1 MEATRSR
8 TYNQIAAKKQPSED
22 SKKKQETGEKKS
34 YCLSDFEIQ
43 RLLGQGAFGLVYLAK
58 HISTSKVCALKQ
70 IDKTVVRK
78 MGKSEHAKTEKT
90 ILTTAK
96 SPYLLKAKVCFQDK
110 HLAWLGL
117 EYCPGGDLRDFLSVI
132 NCFEE
137 QEAVL
142 YFAEMIMGVHDLHT
156 MGYLHRDLKPANFL
170 IDKSGHIKLADFGL
184 AKHIYAVGKIRANDR
199 DSDDSGEEKG
209 AITQA
214 ELAKREREI
223 WRLKTKFDR
232 ATLSPSNFKE
242 NFLCQ
247 YPLKRNEQR
256 LSAKLMAVTIKV
268 VPEKKELRR
277 ELGHSIVGSPEYMSP
292 EVTIG
297 RHQGGSYYGEEV
309 DWWSLGCVFFE
320 MIFGCPPFQG
330 DSVDELFAEIDLWRE
345 KLPKLF
351 EQNKD
356 HLSPSCYSLL
366 TGFLCDPQHRLGRDL
381 NQMKTHPF
389 FKEVD
394 WKNLLSM
401 TPPFVPKSADEM
413 AFF

>member
-1 MEATRSR
+1 
-8 TYNQIAAKKQPSED
+8 
-22 SKKKQETGEKKS
+22 
-34 YCLSDFEIQ
+34 
-43 RLLGQGAFGLVYLAK
+43 
-58 HISTSKVCALKQ
+58 
-70 IDKTVVRK
+70 
-78 MGKSEHAKTEKT
+78 MGKSEHAKTEKL

-96 SPYLLKAKVCFQDK
+96 SPFLLKAKVCFQDK

-117 EYCPGGDLRDFLSVI
+117 EYCPVGDLRDFLLVI

-156 MGYLHRDLKPANFL
+156 MGFLHRDLKPANFL
-170 IDKSGHIKLADFGL
+170 LDKGGHIKLADFGL
-184 AKHIYAVGKIRANDR
+184 SKNKKQVGKIRQSER
-199 DSDDSGEEKG
+199 DSEDSGEEKDLNPSSLPP
-209 AITQA
+209 A

-223 WRLKTKFDR
+223 WRQKTKFDR

-242 NFLCQ
+242 NFQCQ
-247 YPLKRNEQR
+247 YPLKRNDQR
-256 LSAKLMAVTIKV
+256 KSNLILAAIKV

-297 RHQGGSYYGEEV
+297 RHQGGSYYGEEI

-356 HLSPSCYSLL
+356 FLSPSCYSLL
-366 TGFLCDPQHRLGRDL
+366 TGFLCDPEHRLGRDL
-381 NQMKTHPF
+381 EEMKAHPF
-389 FKEVD
+389 FKDAKVD
-394 WKNLLSM
+394 WDNLMSM
-401 TPPFVPKSADEM
+401 TPPFVPKSGNEM

>member
-1 MEATRSR
+1 
-8 TYNQIAAKKQPSED
+8 
-22 SKKKQETGEKKS
+22 
-34 YCLSDFEIQ
+34 
-43 RLLGQGAFGLVYLAK
+43 
-58 HISTSKVCALKQ
+58 
-70 IDKTVVRK
+70 
-78 MGKSEHAKTEKT
+78 
-90 ILTTAK
+90 
-96 SPYLLKAKVCFQDK
+96 LLKAKVCFQDK

-117 EYCPGGDLRDFLSVI
+117 EYCPGGDLRDFLAVI
-132 NCFEE
+132 SCFEE
-137 QEAVL
+137 HEAVL

-156 MGYLHRDLKPANFL
+156 MGYLHRDLKPDNFL

-184 AKHIYAVGKIRANDR
+184 SKHIYAVGKSRANDR

-209 AITQA
+209 TFSQQ

-223 WRLKTKFDR
+223 WRQKTKFDR

-242 NFLCQ
+242 IFQCQ
-247 YPLKRNEQR
+247 YPLKRNDQR
-256 LSAKLMAVTIKV
+256 LSAKLIPVTIKL
-268 VPEKKELRR
+268 PAKKELRR

-297 RHQGGSYYGEEV
+297 RHLGGSYYGEEV

-356 HLSPSCYSLL
+356 HLSPTCYSLL
-366 TGFLCDPQHRLGRDL
+366 TGFLCDPEHRLGRDL
-381 NQMKTHPF
+381 DQMKAHPF
-389 FKEVD
+389 FKAVD
-394 WKNLLSM
+394 WDNLMSM
-401 TPPFVPKSADEM
+401 TPPFVPKTAEEM
-413 AFF
+413 SFF